1 MGPKPLIL
9 ARAFGLGTGLALY
22 VLPKR
27 SVTALGRVYRVLQ
40 DLDARRKIITKI
52 KRSRSNNNKSICAQ
66 RPILQLPLLIKK
78 REISPA
84 AHAAGLLIG
93 AFYLWSRPEAIR
105 AH

>member
-40 DLDARRKIITKI
+40 DLDARRKITTKTR
-52 KRSRSNNNKSICAQ
+52 RSRSNNNNYSLSPVTLFAVTSFDKKE
-66 RPILQLPLLIKK
+66 ILAPPLTP
-78 REISPA
+78 RGFFFG
-84 AHAAGLLIG
+84 GLNRQCS
-93 AFYLWSRPEAIR
+93 AR
-105 AH
+105 